1 MDRLKERYRKEIAP
15 ALMAEFKY
23 KNVMQVPH
31 LEKVVVNIGLG
42 EALTNPR
49 AMETAAQDVST
60 ITGQKPIINKSKKS
74 IAQFKLRKGQSVG
87 MSVTLRGER
96 MYQFFDKIVS
106 TTLARIRDF
115 RGVSRDSFDGRGNY
129 SLGLKDQTVFPEIE
143 YDKVDKVRGL
153 QINVVTTAVSDEEGR
168 RFLELMGMP
177 FKKNSQS

>member
-1 MDRLKERYRKEIAP
+1 
-15 ALMAEFKY
+15 
-23 KNVMQVPH
+23 
-31 LEKVVVNIGLG
+31 
-42 EALTNPR
+42 
-49 AMETAAQDVST
+49 
-60 ITGQKPIINKSKKS
+60 
-74 IAQFKLRKGQSVG
+74 